1 MAHLLVL
8 SLLLNYFVLYIEC
21 EELGFCEAEKC
32 ANIQPL
38 KEWFEKII
46 RQKISFHRIVVQ
58 VKVTCYVHT
67 DG

>member
-38 KEWFEKII
+38 KEWFEKIKDPQLI
-46 RQKISFHRIVVQ
+46 LKSKQHLKAGR
-58 VKVTCYVHT
+58 
-67 DG
+67 D